1 MDEKAKPR
9 VAAGLGKRWEPSRWH
24 CLEPEG
30 VTDADRDQTHT
41 LCVCIVA
48 PYLLPHKRKEGY
60 GTGTATTFQPSR

>member
-30 VTDADRDQTHT
+30 VTDADDQTHT
-41 LCVCIVA
+41 LWSA
-48 PYLLPHKRKEGY
+48 L
-60 GTGTATTFQPSR
+60 

>member
-30 VTDADRDQTHT
+30 VTDADKQANRHSK
-41 LCVCIVA
+41 LWSA
-48 PYLLPHKRKEGY
+48 L
-60 GTGTATTFQPSR
+60 

>member
-9 VAAGLGKRWEPSRWH
+9 VAAGLGKGGPSRWH

-30 VTDADRDQTHT
+30 VTDAGDQTHT
-41 LCVCIVA
+41 MVCIVA